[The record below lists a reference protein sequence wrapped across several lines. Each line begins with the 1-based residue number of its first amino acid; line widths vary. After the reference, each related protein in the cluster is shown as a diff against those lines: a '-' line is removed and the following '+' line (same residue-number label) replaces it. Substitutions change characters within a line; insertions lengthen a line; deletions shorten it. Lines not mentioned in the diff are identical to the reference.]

1 MPVLNMVYAPDI
13 RLKTM
18 CKDVLEVTDELK
30 QLASDMVETMYENKG
45 VGLAAPQIGENIRL
59 FVMDCEQGEDGEEGK
74 IYKLFNPVITYASEE
89 LSEYEEGC
97 LSLPDVLQIVTR
109 PKEVT
114 VEYLDENGQKQ
125 SLKADGLTATCIQHE
140 IDHLNGKILLDYMGP
155 VKRKMTLKKLD
166 KIKKAQAIA

>member
-1 MPVLNMVYAPDI
+1 MVYAPDI

-18 CKDVLEVTDELK
+18 CKEVSEVTDELK

-59 FVMDCEQGEDGEEGK
+59 FVMDCEQNEEGK
-74 IYKLFNPVITYASEE
+74 EGKVYKLFNPVITHISEE
-89 LSEYEEGC
+89 LNEYEEGC
-97 LSLPDVLQIVTR
+97 LSLPNILQIVTR

-114 VEYLDENGQKQ
+114 VEYLDEKGQKQ
-125 SLKADGLTATCIQHE
+125 ILKADGLTATCIQHE

-155 VKRKMTLKKLD
+155 VKRRMALKKLE
-166 KIKKAQAIA
+166 KAQRAI